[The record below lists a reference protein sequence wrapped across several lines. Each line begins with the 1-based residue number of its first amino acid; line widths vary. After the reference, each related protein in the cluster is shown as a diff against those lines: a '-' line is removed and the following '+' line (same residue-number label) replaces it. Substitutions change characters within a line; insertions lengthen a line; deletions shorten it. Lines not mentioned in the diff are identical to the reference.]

1 VCESE
6 QVMIYACGSLL
17 STQSEIRQTYCQRPG
32 TITGHKDR
40 MLGGE
45 AESLRISCLN
55 RHENANTNI
64 EGLRPRPK
72 SI

>member
-45 AESLRISCLN
+45 AEAFGF
-55 RHENANTNI
+55 HA
-64 EGLRPRPK
+64 
-72 SI
+72 SIGTKMRTQT